1 MFTLFAGVTLATTAL
16 AGIPAS
22 GPDHITLTTEE
33 VNMKKPHKGA
43 WSDLIVDAAR
53 VPKKWR
59 PFAACVLDRES
70 GGTLDRVQS
79 GSGAQN
85 PRSSASGRWQ
95 FLNTSWNEPLGYM
108 IADRLKDRGVP
119 KSVAKDIRIE
129 LQAKPIHKWH
139 GLWQDV
145 AFVSVVTEPGG
156 WRHWNG
162 GGACNSRRP

>member
-1 MFTLFAGVTLATTAL
+1 MLAEYAAVGLMTAAL

-43 WSDLIVDAAR
+43 WSDLIVGAAR

-79 GSGAQN
+79 GVQARN

-95 FLNTSWNEPLGYM
+95 FLNTSWNEPLPYM

-139 GLWQDV
+139 GYWQDIGFV
-145 AFVSVVTEPGG
+145 AVVTDGG
-156 WRHWNG
+156 WTHWS
-162 GGACNSRRP
+162 GGAGCNSLTP